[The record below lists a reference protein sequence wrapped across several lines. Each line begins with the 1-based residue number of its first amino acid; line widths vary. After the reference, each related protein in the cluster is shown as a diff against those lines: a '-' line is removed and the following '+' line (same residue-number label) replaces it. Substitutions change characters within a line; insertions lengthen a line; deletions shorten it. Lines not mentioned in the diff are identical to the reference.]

1 MKKNDNKE
9 IINQIIV
16 KGYKAFDIDFS
27 NPFTK
32 EKLYP
37 NNIYKLEGELGYKK
51 NGYNFC
57 TNLEDC
63 LRYIN
68 GLEKEIHICPII
80 ALGDIFWYND
90 EIYEYYNLGCTNK
103 IYIGNTMTREEII
116 KYADNLYEDYF
127 IRFIQGYKLTKD
139 ELDYFTNKYKE
150 KSNIIRNIEY
160 YQLGKKDAFKTKK
173 LIIS

>member
-9 IINQIIV
+9 TINQIIV

-68 GLEKEIHICPII
+68 GLEKEINICPII

-103 IYIGNTMTREEII
+103 IYIGKSYLVTAEVS
-116 KYADNLYEDYF
+116 
-127 IRFIQGYKLTKD
+127 G
-139 ELDYFTNKYKE
+139 NK
-150 KSNIIRNIEY
+150 
-160 YQLGKKDAFKTKK
+160 TVKK
-173 LIIS
+173 LSIEADSLEKDDIEMLEDMIVVAINDAMVQIDKETEQKMGKYTQGMPGLF